1 MHKLRKLSPF
11 RRHVGHQTDPL
22 KKVNSTLRS
31 AEEHVLASTH
41 LRLLERDC
49 TALVL
54 QGAVD
59 EKAVDEDPVID
70 LKGIAFEGP
79 CFDQFHCVSLQGSSG
94 HVQRTDLGRIQDL
107 RA

>member
-1 MHKLRKLSPF
+1 MHERIYENSLLRTHRFDHTGASRKRSLVHKLGKLSPF

-22 KKVNSTLRS
+22 KKVNSALRS
-31 AEEHVLASTH
+31 AKEHVLASTH
-41 LRLLERDC
+41 LRPLERDC

-70 LKGIAFEGP
+70 LKGYR
-79 CFDQFHCVSLQGSSG
+79 L
-94 HVQRTDLGRIQDL
+94 
-107 RA
+107 